1 LLDKRFTGLK
11 SKVRFNIFSL
21 FKEIV
26 LVGSGLEHLGLTEI
40 TDKLMDIPAK
50 IQHKNISTII
60 LFPLYHSFS
69 RIFVENKTPNN
80 KTLYSFDTS

>member
-1 LLDKRFTGLK
+1 M
-11 SKVRFNIFSL
+11 RFNIFSL
-21 FKEIV
+21 FKETV

-50 IQHKNISTII
+50 IQHKNT
-60 LFPLYHSFS
+60 FPLYHSFS

-80 KTLYSFDTS
+80 KILYPFDTS